1 MSDTKAARLY
11 FHIGNSGFSVSI
23 EDNGNGPEFIFEG
36 GAFGHQMV
44 RSQMLTTREGLRAL
58 GTFLVEQSA
67 REFSAPYCHA
77 TEMPE
82 PRTVETI
89 QRLLPALT
97 EAERGLKDGDRITFG
112 LPGGASTT
120 FVADSSVRPGEM
132 RVLDPTRSDDPFVGL
147 EMTRRAKEAQL
158 RSGSAIQLKNEQ
170 HAGGDYLR
178 EQIQQYGSAQSMA
191 DRARAADQLNTG
203 APNDCAGSTACDHA
217 AGLCGAMG
225 SGGEG

>member
-1 MSDTKAARLY
+1 MSYTKAARLY

-44 RSQMLTTREGLRAL
+44 RSQMLTTKEGLREL
-58 GTFLVEQSA
+58 GAFLVEQSA

-82 PRTVETI
+82 PRRVD
-89 QRLLPALT
+89 A
-97 EAERGLKDGDRITFG
+97 AERSQ
-112 LPGGASTT
+112 PAPVS
-120 FVADSSVRPGEM
+120 
-132 RVLDPTRSDDPFVGL
+132 SDDAFVQL
-147 EMTRRAKEAQL
+147 EQHRRAQQEA
-158 RSGSAIQLKNEQ
+158 
-170 HAGGDYLR
+170 HGDYLR
-178 EQIQQYGSAQSMA
+178 EQIQQYGATQSMA

-203 APNDCAGSTACDHA
+203 MPNGCAGSTACDHA